1 MRRESLWLVS
11 LMLAIVTVGVL
22 TVYSANSVY
31 DTANRLMLRHM
42 FYVGVGLTGMMVMS
56 QIDYQKFGNT
66 FFVRFAAVLSI
77 TLLVAVL
84 VPGIGMKINGAR
96 RWIDIAG
103 FGFQP
108 SEFAKFAMLLFLAAG
123 LSKKQDQITSF
134 TRVFIPYAL
143 VIMIFTVLIVAEK
156 DLGTPAVLAASG
168 FTVLIIAGVPW
179 MYLLP
184 SAGLGLA
191 GVAALVITSPYR
203 ARRLMAF
210 LDPWSHR
217 DQEGYQLIQSMT
229 AFVNGSYWGRGP
241 GGGEQKLHYLPM
253 SNTDFI
259 FAVWGEE
266 TGIVG
271 SVVLALLFIGL
282 VAVSLRIA
290 MYSRDMFGTLLAG
303 GFAALIGIQAAFNMM
318 VSVGLLPTK
327 GLPLPFISM
336 GGTSLI
342 VFMTMMGIVLN
353 VGLHAEAPRRRL
365 AAAPAAA

>member
-1 MRRESLWLVS
+1 MRRECLWLVS
-11 LMLAIVTVGVL
+11 LLLALVTVGVL

-31 DTANRLMLRHM
+31 ETASQLMLRHL
-42 FYVGVGLTGMMVMS
+42 FYIGVGIAGMLTVA
-56 QIDYQKFGNT
+56 QIDYQKFSNV
-66 FFVRFAAVLSI
+66 FLVRFVVVLSI

-108 SEFAKFAMLLFLAAG
+108 SEFAKFALLLFLAAA
-123 LSKKQDQITSF
+123 LSKKQDQMTSF
-134 TRVFIPYAL
+134 TRVFVPYSL
-143 VIMIFTVLIVAEK
+143 VILIFTGLIVAEK
-156 DLGTPAVLAASG
+156 DLGTPAVLAAAG
-168 FTVLIIAGVPW
+168 FTVLIVAGVPW
-179 MYLLP
+179 LYLVP
-184 SAGLGLA
+184 SAGLGVLA
-191 GVAALVITSPYR
+191 VAALVVTSPYR
-203 ARRLMAF
+203 ARRLTAF

-266 TGIVG
+266 TGVAG
-271 SVVLALLFIGL
+271 SVLLALLFIGL

-290 MYSRDMFGTLLAG
+290 MHARDLFGTLLAG
-303 GFAALIGIQAAFNMM
+303 GFASLIGIQAAFNMM

-342 VFMTMMGIVLN
+342 VFLTMMGIVLN

-365 AAAPAAA
+365 AAVPAAA